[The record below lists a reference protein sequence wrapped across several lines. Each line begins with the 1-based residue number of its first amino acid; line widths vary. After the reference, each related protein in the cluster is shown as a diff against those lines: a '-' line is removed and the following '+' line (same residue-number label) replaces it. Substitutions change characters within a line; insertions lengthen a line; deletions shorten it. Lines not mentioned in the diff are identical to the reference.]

1 MTTIAKDLTKE
12 APRSPRLRLGGYAII
27 ARTIDKGH
35 ADLAGATGDYHYDCP
50 LDNYLFGFKGVTG
63 DAFKEQLAAGATD
76 EELVAWLDAHGTP
89 KTAEEIKAWSD
100 SVEAANPAKDPEKR
114 EWFQGELARLN
125 LDLEN
130 TTLFDWLETDDKAS
144 FAK

>member
-12 APRSPRLRLGGYAII
+12 APRSPRIRLGGYAII

-35 ADLAGATGDYHYDCP
+35 AHLAGTTGDYRY
-50 LDNYLFGFKGVTG
+50 
-63 DAFKEQLAAGATD
+63 
-76 EELVAWLDAHGTP
+76 
-89 KTAEEIKAWSD
+89 
-100 SVEAANPAKDPEKR
+100 EKR

-130 TTLFDWLETDDKAS
+130 TPLFDWLEIDDKAS